1 MTFLTTKLLHFRNP
15 LNVLFYSTLYVCL
28 SPLIALKE
36 IAIAGKNSVLTRD
49 LGLFKEIKVE
59 QEPEAKRV

>member
-1 MTFLTTKLLHFRNP
+1 M
-15 LNVLFYSTLYVCL
+15 NVLFYSTLYVCL